1 MQGQKTLKSSL
12 EKNHNNYESI
22 RDETNIYKQ
31 KPINIDQFN
40 EIEEAEVKER
50 IEKRKQKRREVA
62 EKIKLLKKRKRYV
75 VAFGKTQQ

>member
-22 RDETNIYKQ
+22 HDETNIYKQ

-75 VAFGKTQQ
+75 EAFGKTQQ

>member
-22 RDETNIYKQ
+22 HDETNIYKQ

-50 IEKRKQKRREVA
+50 IEKRKQK
-62 EKIKLLKKRKRYV
+62 
-75 VAFGKTQQ
+75 

>member
-12 EKNHNNYESI
+12 EKNHNYESI
-22 RDETNIYKQ
+22 HDETNIYKQ